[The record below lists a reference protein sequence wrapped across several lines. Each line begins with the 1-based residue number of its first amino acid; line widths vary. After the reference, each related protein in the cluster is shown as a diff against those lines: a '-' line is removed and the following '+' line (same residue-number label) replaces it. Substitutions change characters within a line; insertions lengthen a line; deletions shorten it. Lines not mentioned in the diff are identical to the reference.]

1 MPSHVRAYLT
11 HHCALQIDI
20 TDITY
25 YVTYPNTQWV
35 MMNICD
41 CVCTVVVIVVMLT
54 LLILPCIS
62 FCLSPV
68 PWKNPLRAPSLMV
81 VLMVYI
87 VLSFLIPPAMVQISS
102 RALRNDIDLA
112 QLNDQRQIDNP
123 FLRFRLE
130 TLREVFP

>member
-1 MPSHVRAYLT
+1 
-11 HHCALQIDI
+11 
-20 TDITY
+20 
-25 YVTYPNTQWV
+25 
-35 MMNICD
+35 
-41 CVCTVVVIVVMLT
+41 
-54 LLILPCIS
+54 
-62 FCLSPV
+62 
-68 PWKNPLRAPSLMV
+68 MV

-102 RALRNDIDLA
+102 RALRNDIGLA